1 MTHLDHWKCA
11 CGVFL
16 LRRYPLCEPT
26 LTLTPKERARKFAA
40 RSRASMSRAGPSS
53 SVGPSAAFASHADE
67 ESLALMRRLQAKLT
81 CTPRSSCVLVRAW
94 SSCVLKAQ
102 ASVPRGAKHCTYGV
116 RVPASGV
123 LTSLGHYACR
133 VYHAPWHHRLQE
145 EDDAAL
151 AAQLAQEP
159 NSRYS
164 NPRPNAPHQRPPS
177 PPPPSSAHETD
188 LSSHTLSAPWRYTPV
203 TAIGQQLTTAL
214 WQHSWRPRTAGR
226 LEP

>member
-1 MTHLDHWKCA
+1 M
-11 CGVFL
+11 
-16 LRRYPLCEPT
+16 RRG
-26 LTLTPKERARKFAA
+26 
-40 RSRASMSRAGPSS
+40 GPSS
-53 SVGPSAAFASHADE
+53 SGGPSAAFASHADD

-164 NPRPNAPHQRPPS
+164 NPRPNAPHQSPPS
-177 PPPPSSAHETD
+177 PPPPSSAHETE
-188 LSSHTLSAPWRYTPV
+188 LSSHTLSTPWRYTPV

-226 LEP
+226 LGPRAAALMRRPVDRCRWRGR